1 VSRVR
6 EATALSVFVA
16 LFSFGVCAADFGLA
30 SGAPALTPK
39 PSYCAKFHPG
49 YWYIVYWGHPPA
61 FYCTDDLANPSKSIP
76 VDIAAVC
83 AYEGLPLR
91 TNRLGCGKTYGSTTT
106 KKTPDTGLKVALK
119 VFGSGESG
127 LSFEKTEKKPVF
139 FTSTN
144 PDLPPKCVSGCANV
158 QVTVRYANGKLATGA
173 TLSAT
178 VTPVPPG
185 GIAPYPSGENAGSG
199 HLCKVTTSTS
209 TGCGSDVTALTDP
222 NGQAAFLY
230 WAPGVISPHNV
241 KITVTARASNGK
253 SGMTDWA
260 RTVSPYVIWKKDVV
274 LPSEYTDAV
283 GEWAKPKGVLAS
295 AAGLAAGPF
304 QKLLTGALAVAG
316 HGAGPLNVLFTATD
330 LTSAYGQERAFMAL
344 FMEKF
349 EFLPF
354 SIGTKADAYGVD
366 ASFVHAWSGRRTL
379 VDGFSSGLLY
389 QYGQTLEGLAEQNI
403 IHSKQLM
410 KLRVYEVSYCQ
421 LNAVCGPAENAP
433 GIQPFLYFTFQA
445 GDPPGVYPGKF
456 PLFEGSFIL
465 PYNPSKWMREQLG

>member
-1 VSRVR
+1 M
-6 EATALSVFVA
+6 A
-16 LFSFGVCAADFGLA
+16 
-30 SGAPALTPK
+30 GAPSLTPSQSATVLGWCRK
-39 PSYCAKFHPG
+39 TNPSYPIAV
-49 YWYIVYWGHPPA
+49 WWGKPTA
-61 FYCTDDLANPSKSIP
+61 FYCTDDIANPSKSIP
-76 VDIAAVC
+76 FSMAAAC
-83 AYEGLPLR
+83 AAAGLPPPDPKMLAAWR
-91 TNRLGCGKTYGSTTT
+91 KPTFYVGVPCATTGKPATTT
-106 KKTPDTGLKVALK
+106 QKPPQTAEIKVALK

-127 LSFEKTEKKPVF
+127 LSFDKTEKKPVF

-144 PDLPPKCVSGCANV
+144 PDLPPKCVSGCTNV

-178 VTPVPPG
+178 VTAVPPG
-185 GIAPYPSGENAGSG
+185 GIAPYPSEDAGSG
-199 HLCKVTTSTS
+199 HLCTVTTSTS
-209 TGCGSDVTALTDP
+209 TGCGSGVTSLTDP

-230 WAPGVISPHNV
+230 WAPGVISTHNV

-253 SGMTDWA
+253 SGTTD
-260 RTVSPYVIWKKDVV
+260 RSLTVSPYVIWQKDVV
-274 LPSEYTDAV
+274 LQSKYTDAI

-295 AAGLAAGPF
+295 AAGLATGPF
-304 QKLLTGALAVAG
+304 QKLLQAAIAVAG
-316 HGAGPLNVLFTATD
+316 HGTGPLNALFTAKD

-366 ASFVHAWSGRRTL
+366 ASFVYAWSGRRSL

-421 LNAVCGPAENAP
+421 LNAICGPAENAP
-433 GIQPFLYFTFQA
+433 GIEPFLYFTFQA